1 MKQLREHIKQRNFKH
16 IYLFYGEEKFLI
28 QLYLQRM
35 LEIIFEGQDKTM
47 NLDRF
52 DSETKDQEKILGSLE
67 TLPFFA
73 LKRVVLLEG
82 LDLFN
87 NKNKAKADAI
97 AKKMDDVKE
106 TTICFIIEDAVDKR
120 TSLYKSIKE
129 NGFISEFLF
138 QDEQELIQFVA
149 RELQKSNKKI
159 STADARYFL
168 ETVGFELNTLNQEIK
183 KLRDYLGNEEVVNK
197 EDIDKVCTKHIE
209 AKIFELVDAIGGK
222 QREKAMLLYHDM
234 LAVKEPESRILFMI
248 SRQMTLIYHAK
259 LLSSK
264 RVSVSLIAKQLK
276 VPEFVAKKIIAQSL
290 KFSQKDLAYSI
301 KNLVDLEYG
310 FKSGKIDLDTGI
322 GLAIVQMSQVT
333 PHQSS

>member
-1 MKQLREHIKQRNFKH
+1 MKQLREHIKQRSFKH

-52 DSETKDQEKILGSLE
+52 DNETKDQDKILGSLE

-73 LKRVVLLEG
+73 QKRVVLLEG

-87 NKNKAKADAI
+87 SKNKNKAEAI
-97 AKKMDDVKE
+97 AKKMDAVKE
-106 TTICFIIEDAVDKR
+106 TTICFIVEDDVDKR
-120 TSLYKSIKE
+120 TTLYKNIKE

-138 QDEQELIQFVA
+138 QDEQELIQFVG
-149 RELQKSNKKI
+149 RELQKANKKI

-183 KLRDYLGNEEVVNK
+183 KLRDYLGNEEVVK
-197 EDIDKVCTKHIE
+197 TEDIDAVCTKHIE
-209 AKIFELVDAIGGK
+209 AKIFELVDAIGSK

-248 SRQMTLIYHAK
+248 SRQLTLIYHAK

-264 RVSVSLIAKQLK
+264 RVSTPSMAKQLK
-276 VPEFVAKKIIAQSL
+276 VPEFVAKKIVTQSL
-290 KFSQKDLAYSI
+290 KFTQKDLAVNI
-301 KNLVDLEYG
+301 KNLVELEYG

-322 GLAIVQMSQVT
+322 GLAIVQMSQVIS
-333 PHQSS
+333 HQNG